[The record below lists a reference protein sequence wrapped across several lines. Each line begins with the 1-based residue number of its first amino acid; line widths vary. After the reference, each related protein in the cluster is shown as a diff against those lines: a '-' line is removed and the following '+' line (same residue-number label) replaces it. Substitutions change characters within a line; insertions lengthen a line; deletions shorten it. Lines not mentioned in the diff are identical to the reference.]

1 VLTAYEKD
9 LTFDDIH
16 QSTELARK
24 EDLDFC
30 HFVIAGGPGE
40 TIQTLERGFRNS
52 LRLGGAI
59 IVAVPGM
66 RIYPRTRLFKR
77 AVADGQISAGVNL
90 LNPAYYLAPGLTLE
104 LVLESLKR
112 FAALS
117 PNWVVGD
124 FDPEYENLVKRLRQR
139 GVNGPLWSYFAA
151 AQRLWPRTPNSS
163 DPPRT

>member
-1 VLTAYEKD
+1 MARAGLAHIEFGSDSFCDEVLTAYEKD
-9 LTFDDIH
+9 LTFEDIH

-40 TIQTLERGFRNS
+40 TNETLERGFRNS

-59 IVAVPGM
+59 IMAVPGM

-77 AVADGQISAGVNL
+77 AVAEGQISADVNL

-104 LVLESLKR
+104 LVLESLRR

-124 FDPEYENLVKRLRQR
+124 FDPEY
-139 GVNGPLWSYFAA
+139 
-151 AQRLWPRTPNSS
+151 
-163 DPPRT
+163 